1 MTLVPRFFA
10 DYQERIDSELRRV
23 ITTAG
28 GDRVQE
34 AMAYTLLAPSKRIRP
49 VLTLLS
55 AELCGGT
62 VAGALAAACAME
74 MSRRHPDPRRPA
86 GHDDPRS

>member
-10 DYQERIDSELRRV
+10 DYQERIDDELRRRV
-23 ITTAG
+23 SVAA

-49 VLTLLS
+49 GPPVKALW
-55 AELCGGT
+55 GG
-62 VAGALAAACAME
+62 C
-74 MSRRHPDPRRPA
+74 PA
-86 GHDDPRS
+86 H